1 MALTPLHLRVLLDA
15 ARKKVLELLHHDSW
29 EELRGERT
37 IAELLK
43 ILRNS
48 PAISAVQFPPTNSAL
63 EFLCS
68 FNNVRRDGNTAAH
81 SATLQEMQDAVRT
94 KALDTKERASLESL
108 YAFAYNAKA

>member
-81 SATLQEMQDAVRT
+81 SATLQEMQDAVPDQSPRY
-94 KALDTKERASLESL
+94 ERESV
-108 YAFAYNAKA
+108 A